1 MIHVRTRFQRAD
13 PEHVARLAEF
23 STATIHEAQ
32 GRLGALNSDIKPI
45 DRSMSFCG
53 SAVTVVCAPRD
64 NIMLQ
69 VAIHYAQP
77 GDVLVVSAGEFAEA
91 GTFGDVLGNAMKAK
105 GLAALVTDSGVRDTD
120 DLN

>member
-45 DRSMSFCG
+45 DRSMSFCIHG
-53 SAVTVVCAPRD
+53 SCCASAVNSRARARAPWR
-64 NIMLQ
+64 
-69 VAIHYAQP
+69 
-77 GDVLVVSAGEFAEA
+77 S
-91 GTFGDVLGNAMKAK
+91 
-105 GLAALVTDSGVRDTD
+105 R
-120 DLN
+120 